1 MVQHT
6 SQQVARM
13 SQLLPAFHDRTETA
27 APPQKTGR
35 VGGMAM
41 AAIGACMLDAMCRR
55 CSMVVSRI

>member
-6 SQQVARM
+6 SQQAARM
-13 SQLLPAFHDRTETA
+13 SQLLPASHDRAETA

-35 VGGMAM
+35 VGEMAM
-41 AAIGACMLDAMCRR
+41 AAIGVCMLDAAYRR